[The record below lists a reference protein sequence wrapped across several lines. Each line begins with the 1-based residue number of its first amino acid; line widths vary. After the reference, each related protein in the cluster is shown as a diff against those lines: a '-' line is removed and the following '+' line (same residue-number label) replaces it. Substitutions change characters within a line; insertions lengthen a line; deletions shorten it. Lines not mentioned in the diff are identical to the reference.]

1 MKILSFDIESCN
13 GNSKEAS
20 LCSFGYCLTDE
31 NFNIIEQKDIL
42 VNPVSKKFTISNFKG
57 KGIKLAYEEKVF
69 RESPT
74 FDLVYEQ
81 IKALFDAVDLVV
93 GFSIIN
99 DLKYINSACKHYN
112 MPNFNFKFIDVQY
125 IYGLY
130 KGEQKALDKLMAD
143 IHKEFTFH

>member
-57 KGIKLAYEEKVF
+57 KGIKLAYEEKDF

-81 IKALFDAVDLVV
+81 IKALFDGVDLVV

-99 DLKYINSACKHYN
+99 DLKYINSACKHYHL
-112 MPNFNFKFIDVQY
+112 PNFNFKFIS
-125 IYGLY
+125 
-130 KGEQKALDKLMAD
+130 
-143 IHKEFTFH
+143 